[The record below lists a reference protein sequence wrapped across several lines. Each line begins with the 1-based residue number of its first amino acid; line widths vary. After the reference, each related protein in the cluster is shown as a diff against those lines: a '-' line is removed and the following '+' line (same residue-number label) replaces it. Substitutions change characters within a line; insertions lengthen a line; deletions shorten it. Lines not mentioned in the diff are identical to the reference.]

1 MAITHSQFERIGN
14 IIAVVMAIML
24 ATIIIA
30 VAQESGAPAVLAA
43 DTAAPVQ
50 LDLKKPAPSPHT
62 APAAIGLDSTVN
74 DAMLKLAAEH
84 KCLAQVMYFEA
95 RGEGEAGERAV
106 AEVILHRLSGGGH
119 GNTICNVVYE
129 GSTQTFCQFSFVCDG
144 SLDKPLLPEPW
155 RVAQVMAAR
164 ILTGQGILTNATDGA
179 TSFHSVSVRP
189 SWAPRME
196 RVARIGNHVFYRS
209 KPTALNVAFRGSV
222 R

>member
-1 MAITHSQFERIGN
+1 MAITLRQFERIGN
-14 IIAVVMAIML
+14 IAAIVMAVLL
-24 ATIIIA
+24 ATAIIA
-30 VAQESGAPAVLAA
+30 VAQESDAAVPPSAEA
-43 DTAAPVQ
+43 VAPVK
-50 LDLKKPAPSPHT
+50 LELKKSAPSPHT
-62 APAAIGLDSTVN
+62 APAAIALDSSVN
-74 DAMLKLAAEH
+74 DAMLKLVAEH

-106 AEVILHRLSGGGH
+106 AEVILHRLSEGSH
-119 GNTICNVVYE
+119 GNTLCNVVYE

-164 ILTGQGILTNATDGA
+164 ILAGQGVPTNATDGA
-179 TSFHSVSVRP
+179 TFFHSVSVRP

-196 RVARIGNHVFYRS
+196 RVARIGNHIFYRS
-209 KPTALNVAFRGSV
+209 KSAALNVAFRGSV